1 MQLDEYHERKCNDV
15 NACLLLHWSISYAN
29 EQFIYVSIVNKLRD
43 IFMRYP
49 IKMREGV
56 TWPNQPIIIRDR
68 LNVGIIIDLVTTAH
82 LHINVTRSRD
92 VARKGVTCY
101 FH

>member
-29 EQFIYVSIVNKLRD
+29 EQFIYVSIVNKLRV

-49 IKMREGV
+49 IKMGEGV
-56 TWPNQPIIIRDR
+56 T
-68 LNVGIIIDLVTTAH
+68 
-82 LHINVTRSRD
+82 
-92 VARKGVTCY
+92 
-101 FH
+101 